1 VRIETKP
8 QFEELTGRLL
18 PARRP
23 KPITAQ
29 ALGTLA
35 IVALKQPVSTG
46 DINAIRGIE
55 SWGVIQTLVNREL
68 IARSSRLGPRRA
80 RIWRTTP
87 VFLEMFGLGSP
98 DELYKEGR
106 MEEIF
111 ASVYSAE
118 MGAGHPAAPSDG
130 GLTGEIQAP

>member
-1 VRIETKP
+1 MPAARGAHRDQAPVR
-8 QFEELTGRLL
+8 RADR
-18 PARRP
+18 PAPSR
-23 KPITAQ
+23 AQ